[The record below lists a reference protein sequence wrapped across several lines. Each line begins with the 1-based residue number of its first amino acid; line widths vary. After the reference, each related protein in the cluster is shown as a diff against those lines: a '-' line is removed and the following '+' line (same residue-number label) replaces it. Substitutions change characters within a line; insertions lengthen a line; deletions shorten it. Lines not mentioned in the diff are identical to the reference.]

1 MITMSKPI
9 SASQA
14 REYHKEEFA
23 NARDNYYTEGERVRG
38 EWQGQLAQH
47 YGLHG
52 EVGEEQ
58 FARLSEGQHPATGEQ
73 LVRHQTAREYVNEQG
88 QTMRTMEHRAGWDA
102 TFSAPKSVSLTALVG
117 GDDRVKEAHRESVR
131 VALNEMEKYAQAR
144 IGGNAPA
151 ETTGAWVV
159 AKFEHDSSRP
169 VEGYAAPQ
177 LHTHTV
183 IFNIAETADGTTR
196 ALQPQEIYKTQQYA
210 TAVYRSELAARLQQL
225 GYEIE
230 RGEHGHPEI
239 KGYTREYLE
248 ASSPRRQQIME
259 ELAEQGRTGP
269 EAAQIA
275 AHKTRE
281 AKLDLTPEQ
290 VQAQHRAMAAE
301 YGHQPQRVIE
311 QAAQRRGVELQPEES
326 QRVAQTAVSYA
337 RERGTERAAIVDERT
352 LMGDA
357 LKHGM
362 GATRLP
368 EVRAEFE
375 RRVAAHELI
384 EVERRPGLAGRA
396 FTTGEMQGYEREIIE
411 RMRAGQGNREVL
423 ADGQVR
429 QQVAAN
435 HPHLSVSQRRAVED
449 VLENRDRMMALEG
462 VAGGGKT
469 TSLAAIREAA
479 VSAGYEVKGL
489 APTSGAAK
497 KLGESGMETETL
509 QRHLTRGDCAD
520 DGQKRLYV
528 VDESSM
534 ASTKQMHT
542 FVERLKEN
550 DRVLFVGDVRQH
562 EAVEAGRPYAQL
574 QEAGMRTA
582 RLDEIIRQKDPAL
595 KEAVEQLARGEV
607 KEAIA
612 NLDSQGRVHEIVDRS
627 ERIREIAREY
637 VRQPENTLVVSPDNE
652 SRREINQHIHR
663 AMQGAGQVK
672 GEEHPVR
679 VLNARQELTGADRQ
693 WAQNYEP
700 GDIVRYAKS
709 SKAHGFEAGEYAR
722 VARVDSAANTVTVER
737 KSGDQV
743 SYDPRRQQGVTVY
756 REAEHRFSE
765 GDRVQL
771 TAPYHAQKLASR
783 ELGTVEKIDSDGN
796 LKLKMDSGRE
806 VEFNARQHPHLDYGY
821 AVTSHSSQ
829 GQTADRV
836 LVHVDSEQAHGE
848 LLNSRMAYV
857 SVSRAQFDVQM
868 YTNDAGTLGHALS
881 QDISHTSAIQP
892 EGMQQQTPTQPDTV
906 RQIEPVPAHA
916 HEFDQGYSL

>member
-1 MITMSKPI
+1 
-9 SASQA
+9 
-14 REYHKEEFA
+14 
-23 NARDNYYTEGERVRG
+23 
-38 EWQGQLAQH
+38 
-47 YGLHG
+47 
-52 EVGEEQ
+52 
-58 FARLSEGQHPATGEQ
+58 
-73 LVRHQTAREYVNEQG
+73 
-88 QTMRTMEHRAGWDA
+88 
-102 TFSAPKSVSLTALVG
+102 
-117 GDDRVKEAHRESVR
+117 
-131 VALNEMEKYAQAR
+131 
-144 IGGNAPA
+144 
-151 ETTGAWVV
+151 
-159 AKFEHDSSRP
+159 
-169 VEGYAAPQ
+169 
-177 LHTHTV
+177 
-183 IFNIAETADGTTR
+183 
-196 ALQPQEIYKTQQYA
+196 
-210 TAVYRSELAARLQQL
+210 
-225 GYEIE
+225 
-230 RGEHGHPEI
+230 
-239 KGYTREYLE
+239 
-248 ASSPRRQQIME
+248 
-259 ELAEQGRTGP
+259 
-269 EAAQIA
+269 
-275 AHKTRE
+275 
-281 AKLDLTPEQ
+281 
-290 VQAQHRAMAAE
+290 
-301 YGHQPQRVIE
+301 
-311 QAAQRRGVELQPEES
+311 
-326 QRVAQTAVSYA
+326 
-337 RERGTERAAIVDERT
+337 
-352 LMGDA
+352 
-357 LKHGM
+357 
-362 GATRLP
+362 
-368 EVRAEFE
+368 
-375 RRVAAHELI
+375 
-384 EVERRPGLAGRA
+384 
-396 FTTGEMQGYEREIIE
+396 MQGYEREIIE
-411 RMRAGQGNREVL
+411 RMRMGQGNREVL

-429 QQVAAN
+429 QQVEAN

-509 QRHLTRGDCAD
+509 QRHLTRGDRAD

-612 NLDSQGRVHEIVDRS
+612 NLNSQGRVHEIEDRS

-663 AMQGAGQVK
+663 AMQESGQVK
-672 GEEHPVR
+672 PDAHR
-679 VLNARQELTGADRQ
+679 VELLYARQDITGADRQ
-693 WAQNYEP
+693 HAQNYEQ
-700 GDIVRYAKS
+700 GDVIRY
-709 SKAHGFEAGEYAR
+709 SKGSKPLGIEAGEYAR
-722 VARVDSAANTVTVER
+722 VAHTDRESNTVTVTR
-737 KSGDQV
+737 KSGEEL
-743 SYDPRRQQGVTVY
+743 SYDPRRLQGVTVY
-756 REAEHRFSE
+756 RDTERSFAQ
-765 GDRVQL
+765 GDRVQM
-771 TAPYHAQKLASR
+771 TAPYHEQKLANR
-783 ELGTVEKIDSDGN
+783 ELGTVEKIDGDGN

-806 VEFNARQHPHLDYGY
+806 VEFNVKQHPHLDYGY

-836 LVHVDSEQAHGE
+836 LVHVDSEQAHSQ

-881 QDISHTSAIQP
+881 QDVSHTSAIQP
-892 EGMQQQTPTQPDTV
+892 EGMQQQTPTQPDTA

-916 HEFDQGYSL
+916 HELDQGYSL